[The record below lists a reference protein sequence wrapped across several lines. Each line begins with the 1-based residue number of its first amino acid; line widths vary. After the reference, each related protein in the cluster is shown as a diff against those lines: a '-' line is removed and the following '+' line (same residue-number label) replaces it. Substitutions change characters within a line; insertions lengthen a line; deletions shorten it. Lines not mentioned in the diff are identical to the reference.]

1 MCLIADASTFGD
13 LLADP
18 ATEDAAPIHAWLER
32 GGTLVYSTGGKF
44 GIEVERSRNL
54 KRRLEVYVRAGK
66 ARLIP
71 HRRLAEDEASLSNRP
86 DLRSN
91 DPHVLAL
98 ARESGT
104 RLLFTRDAALMAD
117 FKNKTLID
125 RPRGKVYSGAS
136 NRSLLTRSV
145 CKPPPTR
152 N

>member
-18 ATEDAAPIHAWLER
+18 TTDDAAPIRIWLER

-44 GIEVERSRNL
+44 GTEIERSPKL
-54 KRRLEVYVRAGK
+54 KRRLEVYYQAGR
-66 ARLIP
+66 ARLVP
-71 HRRLAEDEASLSNRP
+71 YERLAEDEASLSTRT

-98 ARESGT
+98 ARASGT

-117 FKNKTLID
+117 FKNKALID
-125 RPRGKVYSGAS
+125 RPRGKVYSSAS
-136 NRSLLTRSV
+136 NSRLLKPSV
-145 CKPPPTR
+145 CRPSAR